1 MSLVTVYSTWKFV
14 HGEGMQDGRERGRRE
29 GACGQ
34 LGKLL
39 LRHGKR
45 LRESPT
51 PEQQE
56 LLDRLVATLDL
67 EQLEQVRDRLLSAG
81 DWAGLLRDIEPSG
94 EVPPQPAYLV
104 PCEFDP
110 GPLAPSIDEYAVME
124 RRFLGGKLILHIRI
138 QRLYQDD
145 IGAVLY
151 QDSKRLEAEQHC
163 PNQTAVMLLCESADG
178 PAMTGEYAIPGGGTY
193 HYVLT
198 RVWERDA
205 EEMLQGA
212 GLAIY
217 APLAR
222 FASGGLP
229 DLLRRVEQVIERDAR
244 NEQDRENAWVVLYGS
259 MGLRYP
265 AEQVNAL
272 LAHKLPYLRQ
282 TAVWRDIASAGYQAG
297 CSQGYPEGAVQVS
310 RRWILH
316 LGGQRLGP
324 PPTEIATAL
333 EAVTN
338 LERLEQLAA
347 RVLKEADWQT
357 TLAPN

>member
-14 HGEGMQDGRERGRRE
+14 HGEGMQDGLQRGRRE

-39 LRHGKR
+39 LRHGKH
-45 LRESPT
+45 LVGPPT

-56 LLDRLVATLDL
+56 LLDRLVAKLDL
-67 EQLEQVRDRLLSAG
+67 EQLEQVKDRLPSAG
-81 DWAGLLRDIEPSG
+81 DWAGLLGDATPSG
-94 EVPPQPAYLV
+94 EVPAQPAWLV
-104 PCEFDP
+104 PCEFNP

-124 RRFLGGKLILHIRI
+124 RRMLSGKMILHIRI
-138 QRLYQDD
+138 QRLYQED

-151 QDSKRLEAEQHC
+151 QDSKRLEAEHHC

-178 PAMTGEYAIPGGGTY
+178 PAMTGEYAIPGGGTFRY
-193 HYVLT
+193 ILT

-205 EEMLQGA
+205 EEMLQSV

-217 APLAR
+217 APLGR
-222 FASGGLP
+222 FDPNRLPGLVQ
-229 DLLRRVEQVIERDAR
+229 RVEQVIETSPGND
-244 NEQDRENAWVVLYGS
+244 QDRENAWIVLYGS

-282 TAVWRDIASAGYQAG
+282 TAVWREIASQGYHAG
-297 CSQGYPEGAVQVS
+297 CSQGYHEGAEQVT
-310 RRWILH
+310 RRWVLH
-316 LGGQRLGP
+316 LGSQRLGP
-324 PPTEIATAL
+324 PPAETAAAL

-347 RVLKEADWQT
+347 RVLKGADWQAA
-357 TLAPN
+357 LAPN